1 MKTNT
6 YPHLADTIKTNPAVA
21 AAHRYEQDDGF
32 GNLIDT
38 FNLCLKD
45 DNRTCYLYAFLEHE
59 DNMSYNHIFYGE
71 H

>member
-6 YPHLADTIKTNPAVA
+6 YPYLQITLRSNPAVA
-21 AAHRYEQDDGF
+21 AAHSYWQDDGF

-38 FNLCLKD
+38 VGLCMD
-45 DNRTCYLYAFLEHE
+45 DRDRTCYMYAFIEREHR
-59 DNMSYNHIFYGE
+59 MTYNPLFYGS